1 MEKTEEKKKEKT
13 KYNPLQNTAF
23 MLKTAWS
30 TRRFVLFQCL
40 IMAALSVSASLLW
53 LFISPVILQKVE
65 SAVPLPELIITILIF
80 TVLLIIVNAL
90 SAYFG
95 DLMSSFTRLDI
106 RMHIIKLIAHKT
118 ACTSLPNRESTDFNE
133 KLHRAD
139 SATANDNAATQGVWV
154 TYTDI
159 IKNIAGFVI
168 YLLMLSGLD
177 FYLMLIVIATT
188 AAGFFVNNKINGYGY
203 RHRDEENSYKSKLW
217 YLTHLS
223 EDNQYAKD
231 IRIFGMRQWLA
242 EIYDK
247 TVSLYTAFLV
257 RAEKVYIWTNIID
270 IALTLLRNGIAYSY
284 LIKMALDGGLSA
296 SEFLFYFTA
305 FTGFTDWVSGILQG
319 FSKLNEQSRDL
330 STIREFLDTPEPFL
344 LEGGIDIPKAD
355 GNGYELTLK
364 NVTFRY
370 PEAERD
376 SLHNI
381 NLTIHAG
388 EKLAVVG
395 LNGAGKT
402 TLVKLLCGFYDPTEG
417 EVLLNGEDIRK
428 FNRRKYYDMFSAV
441 FQQFSVMDVTVAENV
456 SQHLQEETDMQRV
469 QDCIAKA
476 GLTEKISSLPK
487 GYDTIIGREVYIDGV
502 ELSGGEKQR
511 MLLARALYKEAPV
524 IVLDEPTAALDPIA
538 ENDLYLKY
546 NEMTK
551 GKTSVY
557 ISHRLASTRFCDRII
572 LIADGGIAEEGTHDQ
587 LIAQNGRYAELYEVQ
602 SRYYREGGNFN
613 ETE

>member
-1 MEKTEEKKKEKT
+1 MEPKDEEKKKEKA

-23 MLKTAWS
+23 MLKIAWG
-30 TRRFVLFQCL
+30 TRKFVLFQCL
-40 IMAALSVSASLLW
+40 IIAGLSVMASLLW
-53 LFISPVILQKVE
+53 LLISPVILQKVE
-65 SAVPLPELIITILIF
+65 AAVPLYELVITILIF
-80 TVLLIIVNAL
+80 TALLIIVNAL

-95 DLMSSFTRLDI
+95 NLMPSFTRLDI
-106 RMHIIKLIAHKT
+106 RMYIIRLIAHKT
-118 ACTSLPNRESTDFNE
+118 SYTSIPNRESTDFKK
-133 KLHRAD
+133 KLTRAD
-139 SATANDNAATQGVWV
+139 SATANDNAAAQGIWV

-203 RHRDEENSYKSKLW
+203 RHRDEENAYSNKLW

-242 EIYDK
+242 EIYNK
-247 TVSLYTAFLV
+247 TIALYTAFLL

-270 IALTLLRNGIAYSY
+270 VVLTLLRNGIAYFY
-284 LIKMALDGGLSA
+284 LIKMALEGGLTA

-319 FSKLNEQSRDL
+319 FSTLNEQSRDL
-330 STIREFLDTPEPFL
+330 STVREFLDTPEPFQL
-344 LEGGIDIPKAD
+344 DGGSDIPKAD
-355 GNGYELTLK
+355 GYELTLK

-370 PEAERD
+370 PEAEKD
-376 SLHNI
+376 TLHNI
-381 NLTIHAG
+381 NLTIRPG

-417 EVLLNGEDIRK
+417 EVLLNGQDIRK
-428 FNRRKYYDMFSAV
+428 FNRRKYYDIFSAV
-441 FQQFSVMDVTVAENV
+441 FQQFSVMDVSVAENV
-456 SQHLQEETDMQRV
+456 SQHIMKETDMQRV
-469 QDCIAKA
+469 RDCIAKA
-476 GLTEKISSLPK
+476 GLTEKINSLPK
-487 GYDTIIGREVYIDGV
+487 GYDTIIGREVYMDGI

-511 MLLARALYKEAPV
+511 MLLARALYKEAPI

-538 ENDLYLKY
+538 ENDMYLKY

-572 LIADGGIAEEGTHDQ
+572 LISDGGIIEEGTHDQ
-587 LIAQNGRYAELYEVQ
+587 LMTQKGRYAELFEVQ
-602 SRYYREGGNFN
+602 SRYYREGGDFS
-613 ETE
+613 EAQ

>member
-1 MEKTEEKKKEKT
+1 MEPKTEEKKKEKA

-23 MLKTAWS
+23 MLKIAWC
-30 TRRFVLFQCL
+30 TRKFVLFQC
-40 IMAALSVSASLLW
+40 IIIAGLSVMASLLW
-53 LFISPVILQKVE
+53 LLISPVILQKVE
-65 SAVPLPELIITILIF
+65 AAVPLSELVVTIVIF

-95 DLMSSFTRLDI
+95 NLMPSFTRLDI
-106 RMHIIKLIAHKT
+106 RMHIIRLIAHKT
-118 ACTSLPNRESTDFNE
+118 AYTSIPNRESTDFKK
-133 KLHRAD
+133 KLGRAD
-139 SATANDNAATQGVWV
+139 SATANDNAATQGIWV

-203 RHRDEENSYKSKLW
+203 RHRDEENAYGNKLW

-242 EIYDK
+242 ELYNK
-247 TVSLYTAFLV
+247 TIALYTAFLL

-270 IALTLLRNGIAYSY
+270 VALTLLRNGIAYFY
-284 LIKMALDGGLSA
+284 LIKMALEGGLAA

-319 FSKLNEQSRDL
+319 FSTLNQQSRDL
-330 STIREFLDTPEPFL
+330 STVREFLDTPEPFQ
-344 LEGGIDIPKAD
+344 LEGGSDIPKAD
-355 GNGYELTLK
+355 GYELTLK

-370 PEAERD
+370 PEAEKD
-376 SLHNI
+376 ALHNI
-381 NLTIHAG
+381 NLTIRPG

-428 FNRRKYYDMFSAV
+428 FNRRKYYDIFSAV
-441 FQQFSVMDVTVAENV
+441 FQQFSVMDVSVAENV
-456 SQHLQEETDMQRV
+456 SQHIMKETDMQRV
-469 QDCIAKA
+469 KDCIAKA
-476 GLTEKISSLPK
+476 GLTEKINSLPK
-487 GYDTIIGREVYIDGV
+487 GYDTIIGREVYMDGI

-511 MLLARALYKEAPV
+511 MLLARALYKEAPI

-538 ENDLYLKY
+538 ENDMYMKY

-572 LIADGGIAEEGTHDQ
+572 LIANGGIIEEGTHDQ
-587 LIAQNGRYAELYEVQ
+587 LIAQKGRYAELFEVQ
-602 SRYYREGGNFN
+602 SRYYREGGEFS
-613 ETE
+613 EA

>member
-1 MEKTEEKKKEKT
+1 MYIKAEEEKKEKA
-13 KYNPLQNTAF
+13 KYNPLQNTGF
-23 MLKTAWS
+23 MLKLAWNIRKS
-30 TRRFVLFQCL
+30 VPFQCL
-40 IMAALSVSASLLW
+40 LIAGLSVTASLIW

-65 SAVPLPELIITILIF
+65 AVVPLSELIITILIF
-80 TVLLIIVNAL
+80 TVLLILVNAFL
-90 SAYFG
+90 AYVG
-95 DLMSSFTRLDI
+95 NLLPMVSRLEI
-106 RMHIIKLIAHKT
+106 RMHIIQLIARKT
-118 ACTSLPNRESTDFNE
+118 AYTSFPNRESTDFNE
-133 KLHRAD
+133 KLRRAN
-139 SATANDNAATQGVWV
+139 SATGSNSAASEAVWG
-154 TYTDI
+154 TYADI

-203 RHRDEENSYKSKLW
+203 RHRDEENTYKNKLW

-223 EDNQYAKD
+223 EDNKYAKD

-242 EIYDK
+242 EIYNK
-247 TVSLYTAFLV
+247 TVDMYTAFLV

-270 IALTLLRNGIAYSY
+270 IALALLRNGIAYFY
-284 LIKMALDGGLSA
+284 LIKMALDGNLAA

-319 FSKLNEQSRDL
+319 FSTLNEQSRDL

-344 LEGGIDIPKAD
+344 FEGGSEVPKAD
-355 GNGYELTLK
+355 GYELTLK
-364 NVTFRY
+364 NATFRY
-370 PEAERD
+370 PEAEKD
-376 SLHNI
+376 ALHNV
-381 NLTIHAG
+381 NLTVHAG

-428 FNRRKYYDMFSAV
+428 FDRRKYYDIFSAV
-441 FQQFSVMDVTVAENV
+441 FQQFSVMDVSVAENV
-456 SQHLQEETDMQRV
+456 SQHILEETDMPRV
-469 QDCIAKA
+469 RDCIAKA
-476 GLTEKISSLPK
+476 GLTDKINSLPN
-487 GYDTIIGREVYIDGV
+487 GFDTIIGREVYLDGV

-511 MLLARALYKEAPV
+511 MLLARALYKEASV

-546 NEMTK
+546 NEMTQ

-587 LIAQNGRYAELYEVQ
+587 LIAQKGRYAELFEVQ

-613 ETE
+613 EKE

>member
-1 MEKTEEKKKEKT
+1 MEEEKKEKA

-23 MLKTAWS
+23 MLRLAWEVHKS
-30 TRRFVLFQCL
+30 VPFMCL
-40 IMAALSVSASLLW
+40 ADAALSVATSLLW

-65 SAVPLPELIITILIF
+65 TSVPLSELIT
-80 TVLLIIVNAL
+80 TIIVFTLLLVLTNSL
-90 SAYFG
+90 SIYISG
-95 DLMSSFTRLDI
+95 ITQLPRVDI
-106 RMHIIKLIAHKT
+106 RVHIIKLCSRKT
-118 ACTSLPNRESTDFNE
+118 ASTSLPNRESAEFNK
-133 KLHRAD
+133 KLSRARE
-139 SATANDNAATQGVWV
+139 ATNSNGEASEAVWN
-154 TYTDI
+154 TFTGI
-159 IKNIAGFVI
+159 ITNIAGFVI

-177 FYLMLIVIATT
+177 FYLMLIVIVTT

-203 RHRDEENSYKSKLW
+203 RHREEENTYKNKLW

-223 EDNQYAKD
+223 KDNQYAKD
-231 IRIFGMRQWLA
+231 IRIFGMKQWLG

-247 TVSLYTAFLV
+247 TVNLYTAFLI
-257 RAEKVYIWTNIID
+257 RAGKVYIWTNIID
-270 IALTLLRNGIAYSY
+270 IALTLLRNGIAYFY
-284 LIKMALDGGLSA
+284 LIKIALDGNLAA

-305 FTGFTDWVSGILQG
+305 FTGFTDWVSGILRD
-319 FSKLNEQSRDL
+319 FSTLNEQSREL

-344 LEGGIDIPKAD
+344 FDGGNDVPKAD
-355 GNGYELTLK
+355 GCELTLK

-370 PEAERD
+370 PEAEKD
-376 SLHNI
+376 TLQNI
-381 NLTIHAG
+381 NLTVRAG

-428 FNRRKYYDMFSAV
+428 FDRRKYYDIFSAV
-441 FQQFSVMDVTVAENV
+441 FQEFSVMDVSVAENV
-456 SQHLQEETDMQRV
+456 SQHIQAETDMQRV

-476 GLTEKISSLPK
+476 GLTDKINSLPK
-487 GYDTIIGREVYIDGV
+487 GYDTIIGREVYLDGV

-511 MLLARALYKEAPV
+511 MLLARALYKESHV

-546 NEMTK
+546 NQMTQ

-587 LIAQNGRYAELYEVQ
+587 LIAQNGRYAELFEVQ
-602 SRYYREGGNFN
+602 SRYYREGGDFN
-613 ETE
+613 EFQE

>member
-1 MEKTEEKKKEKT
+1 MKQKSEEEKKEKA

-23 MLKTAWS
+23 MLKLAWEVHKS
-30 TRRFVLFQCL
+30 VPFMCL
-40 IMAALSVSASLLW
+40 AVAALSVATSLLW
-53 LFISPVILQKVE
+53 LVISPVILQKVE
-65 SAVPLPELIITILIF
+65 TAVPVSELITTIIIF
-80 TVLLIIVNAL
+80 AVLLILANSFSIYVNGVTL
-90 SAYFG
+90 
-95 DLMSSFTRLDI
+95 FTRVDI
-106 RMHIIKLIAHKT
+106 RSHIVKLCARKT
-118 ACTSLPNRESTDFNE
+118 ASTSLPNRESAEFNK
-133 KLHRAD
+133 KLSRAQN
-139 SATANDNAATQGVWV
+139 ATNSNSQASEAIWGTF
-154 TYTDI
+154 TDI
-159 IKNIAGFVI
+159 IKNIAGFII

-177 FYLMLIVIATT
+177 FYLMLIVIVTT

-203 RHRDEENSYKSKLW
+203 RHRDEENIYRNKLW
-217 YLTHLS
+217 YLGHLS
-223 EDNQYAKD
+223 ENTQYAKD
-231 IRIFGMRQWLA
+231 IRIFGMKQWLE

-247 TVSLYTAFLV
+247 TSNLYIAFLV
-257 RAEKVYIWTNIID
+257 RAEKVYIWTNVID
-270 IALTLLRNGIAYSY
+270 VLLTLLRNGIAYFY
-284 LIKMALDGGLSA
+284 LIKMALDGNLAA

-305 FTGFTDWVSGILQG
+305 FTGFTDWISGILKG
-319 FSKLNEQSRDL
+319 FTTLNEQSRDL

-344 LEGGIDIPKAD
+344 FEGGSEVPKAD
-355 GNGYELTLK
+355 GYELTLK

-370 PEAERD
+370 PEAEKD
-376 SLHNI
+376 ALHNV
-381 NLTIHAG
+381 NLTVHAG

-428 FNRRKYYDMFSAV
+428 FDRRKYYDIFSAV
-441 FQQFSVMDVTVAENV
+441 FQDFSVMDVTVAENV
-456 SQHLQEETDMQRV
+456 SQHLLEETDMHRV
-469 QDCIAKA
+469 EDCIEKA
-476 GLTEKISSLPK
+476 GLTDKINSLPK
-487 GYDTIIGREVYIDGV
+487 GFDTIIGREVYLDGV

-546 NEMTK
+546 NEMTQ

-587 LIAQNGRYAELYEVQ
+587 LIAQKGRYAELFEVQ
-602 SRYYREGGNFN
+602 SRYYREGGEFN
-613 ETE
+613 EKE

>member
-1 MEKTEEKKKEKT
+1 MEEAKKEKA
-13 KYNPLQNTAF
+13 KYSPLQNTAF
-23 MLKTAWS
+23 MLKIAWDI
-30 TRRFVLFQCL
+30 RKFALFQCL
-40 IMAALSVSASLLW
+40 IIAALSVSASLLW

-65 SAVPLPELIITILIF
+65 TAVPLSELITTILIF
-80 TVLLIIVNAL
+80 TGLLMLVNAL
-90 SAYFG
+90 SAYSG
-95 DLMSSFTRLDI
+95 NLMPSFVRIDI

-118 ACTSLPNRESTDFNE
+118 AYTSLPNRESADFNE
-133 KLHRAD
+133 KLHRAET
-139 SATANDNAATQGVWV
+139 ATANDNAATQGVWD
-154 TYTDI
+154 TYTNI

-168 YLLMLSGLD
+168 YLIMLSGLD
-177 FYLMLIVIATT
+177 FYLMLIVTATT

-203 RHRDEENSYKSKLW
+203 RHRDEENAYKNKLW

-223 EDNQYAKD
+223 EDNKYAKD

-242 EIYDK
+242 EIYNK
-247 TVSLYTAFLV
+247 TVDLYTAFLV

-270 IALTLLRNGIAYSY
+270 IALTLLRNGIAYFY
-284 LIKMALDGGLSA
+284 LIKMALEGGLTA

-305 FTGFTDWVSGILQG
+305 FTGFTDWVSGILKA

-330 STIREFLDTPEPFL
+330 SMIREFLDTPEPFL
-344 LEGGIDIPKAD
+344 LEGGADIPKAD
-355 GNGYELTLK
+355 GYELTLK

-370 PEAERD
+370 PETEKD

-428 FNRRKYYDMFSAV
+428 FNRRKYYDIFSAV
-441 FQQFSVMDVTVAENV
+441 FQDFSVMDVSVAENV
-456 SQHLQEETDMQRV
+456 SQHIGEEIDMQRV
-469 QDCIAKA
+469 EDCIAKA
-476 GLTEKISSLPK
+476 GLTDKINSLPK
-487 GYDTIIGREVYIDGV
+487 GYDTIIGREVYEDGI

-538 ENDLYLKY
+538 ENDMYLKY

-587 LIAQNGRYAELYEVQ
+587 LIAQNGRYAELFEVQ

>member
-1 MEKTEEKKKEKT
+1 MYIKVEEEKKEKP

-23 MLKTAWS
+23 MLKLAWGVRKS
-30 TRRFVLFQCL
+30 VPFMCL
-40 IMAALSVSASLLW
+40 AVAALSVAASLLW

-65 SAVPLPELIITILIF
+65 TLAPLSELITTIVVF
-80 TVLLIIVNAL
+80 AVLLILANSL
-90 SAYFG
+90 SIYVSGLTMFARI
-95 DLMSSFTRLDI
+95 DVRLAVI
-106 RMHIIKLIAHKT
+106 RLYARKT
-118 ACTSLPNRESTDFNE
+118 AGTSLPNREDAEYNK
-133 KLHRAD
+133 KLSRAMN
-139 SATANDNAATQGVWV
+139 ATGSNDRAVEGVWN

-159 IKNIAGFVI
+159 IKNIAGFAI

-177 FYLMLIVIATT
+177 FYLMLIVIVTT
-188 AAGFFVNNKINGYGY
+188 VAGFFVNNKINGYGY
-203 RHRDEENSYKSKLW
+203 RRRDEENIYRNKLW
-217 YLTHLS
+217 YLTGLA
-223 EDNQYAKD
+223 ENNQYAKD
-231 IRIFGMRQWLA
+231 IRIFGMKQWLG
-242 EIYDK
+242 EIYEK
-247 TVSLYTAFLV
+247 TVELYTAFLV
-257 RAEKVYIWTNIID
+257 RAEKVYIWSNVID
-270 IALTLLRNGIAYSY
+270 IVLTFLRNGIAYFY
-284 LIKMALDGGLSA
+284 LIKMALDGNLAA

-305 FTGFTDWVSGILQG
+305 FTGFTDWVSGILKG
-319 FSKLNEQSRDL
+319 FSTLGEQSRDL
-330 STIREFLDTPEPFL
+330 SIIREVLDTPEPFL
-344 LEGGIDIPKAD
+344 FEGGADVPKAD
-355 GNGYELTLK
+355 GYELTLK
-364 NVTFRY
+364 NVSFRY

-376 SLHNI
+376 TLHNV

-428 FNRRKYYDMFSAV
+428 FNRRKYYDIFSAV
-441 FQQFSVMDVTVAENV
+441 FQDFSVMDVSVAENV
-456 SQHLQEETDMQRV
+456 SQHIMEETDMQRV

-476 GLTEKISSLPK
+476 GLTEKINSLPK
-487 GYDTIIGREVYIDGV
+487 GFDTIIGREVYLDGV

-511 MLLARALYKEAPV
+511 MLLARALYKDSPV

-546 NEMTK
+546 NEMTQ

-587 LIAQNGRYAELYEVQ
+587 LIAQNGRYAELFEVQ
-602 SRYYREGGNFN
+602 SRYYRKGGDFN
-613 ETE
+613 EPKE

>member
-1 MEKTEEKKKEKT
+1 MEEEKKEKA

-23 MLKTAWS
+23 MLKSAWEVHKS
-30 TRRFVLFQCL
+30 VPFMCL
-40 IMAALSVSASLLW
+40 ADAALSVASSLLW

-65 SAVPLPELIITILIF
+65 MSVPLSELITTIVVFTLLLVLTNSLSIYVSGITQLPR
-80 TVLLIIVNAL
+80 V
-90 SAYFG
+90 
-95 DLMSSFTRLDI
+95 DI
-106 RMHIIKLIAHKT
+106 RVHIIKLISRKT
-118 ACTSLPNRESTDFNE
+118 ASTSLPNRESAEFNK
-133 KLHRAD
+133 KLSRARGAKN
-139 SATANDNAATQGVWV
+139 SNREASEAVCNTFTG
-154 TYTDI
+154 I
-159 IKNIAGFVI
+159 ITNIAGFVI

-177 FYLMLIVIATT
+177 FYLMLTVIVTT
-188 AAGFFVNNKINGYGY
+188 VAGFFVNNRINGYRY
-203 RHRDEENSYKSKLW
+203 RHRDEENVYKNKLW

-223 EDNQYAKD
+223 KDTQYAKD
-231 IRIFGMRQWLA
+231 IRIFGMKHWLG

-247 TVSLYTAFLV
+247 TVDLYTAFLI

-270 IALTLLRNGIAYSY
+270 IALTFLRNGIAYFY
-284 LIKMALDGGLSA
+284 LIKMALDGNLAA

-305 FTGFTDWVSGILQG
+305 FTGFTDWVSGILSD
-319 FSKLNEQSRDL
+319 FSTLNKQSREL

-344 LEGGIDIPKAD
+344 FEGGRDVPKAD
-355 GNGYELTLK
+355 GYELTLK

-370 PEAERD
+370 PEAEKD
-376 SLHNI
+376 TLQNI
-381 NLTIHAG
+381 NLTVRAG

-402 TLVKLLCGFYDPTEG
+402 TLVKLMCGFYDPTEG

-428 FNRRKYYDMFSAV
+428 FDRRKYYDIFSAV
-441 FQQFSVMDVTVAENV
+441 FQEFSVMDVSVAENV
-456 SQHLQEETDMQRV
+456 SQHIQEETDMQRV
-469 QDCIAKA
+469 EDCIEKA
-476 GLTEKISSLPK
+476 GLTDKINSLPK
-487 GYDTIIGREVYIDGV
+487 GFDTIIGREVYLDGV

-511 MLLARALYKEAPV
+511 MLLARALYKEAPI

-538 ENDLYLKY
+538 ENDMYLKY
-546 NEMTK
+546 NEMTQ

-587 LIAQNGRYAELYEVQ
+587 LIAQNGRYAELFEVQ